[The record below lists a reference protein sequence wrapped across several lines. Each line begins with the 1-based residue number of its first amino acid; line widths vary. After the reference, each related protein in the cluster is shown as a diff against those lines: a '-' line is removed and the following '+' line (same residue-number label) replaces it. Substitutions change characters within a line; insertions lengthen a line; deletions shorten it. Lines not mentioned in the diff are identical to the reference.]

1 MALPVSL
8 IPGLLTVLKRH
19 FCLFAA
25 AAAVALMVL
34 AVVLRMAFAGE
45 EGGPGGPGGGRG
57 AQEVAEVRVTDRAF
71 SDSFEVLG
79 VARGRRSVDITSST
93 TELITRVFFSDGQ
106 RVAAGAPLVELRA
119 DEQDAGIIEAE
130 ARLRQAQRDMER
142 WESLAERGIA
152 PRVTA
157 EQARTDFETAE
168 AALEGA
174 RARRGE
180 RMIRAPF
187 AGVLGLTT
195 VTPGTLVNPGTVIA
209 TLDDISVVRVDFQVP
224 ERYLPMLRPGVAITA
239 RAEAYPGREFSGRI
253 ADLDTRIDPQ
263 TRALTARAEFPNP
276 DLSIRPGMS
285 MRVSVAQ
292 GERTAPSVPEAAVQ
306 YEGSGAFVYR
316 IASDGERSTAQ
327 RIEVQAGVVE
337 DGMVEIIQGLNVG
350 DRVISSGLNRIQP
363 GAAVQ
368 VAERPGAPITPG
380 NTPETASEPAA
391 VTRTSAP

>member
-1 MALPVSL
+1 M
-8 IPGLLTVLKRH
+8 LKRH
-19 FCLFAA
+19 FFLFAA
-25 AAAVALMVL
+25 IAAVGLMVV

-45 EGGPGGPGGGRG
+45 EGGGPGGPGGARG
-57 AQEVAEVRVTDRAF
+57 AQEVAEIRVVDRAF

-130 ARLRQAQRDMER
+130 ARVRQARRDMER
-142 WESLAERGIA
+142 WEGLAERGIA

-174 RARRGE
+174 QARRGE

-187 AGVLGLTT
+187 AGVLGLST

-224 ERYLPMLRPGVAITA
+224 ERYLPVLRPGVEITA
-239 RAEAYPGREFSGRI
+239 RADAYPGREFSGRI

-276 DLSIRPGMS
+276 DLAIRPGMS
-285 MRVSVAQ
+285 MRVSVQQ
-292 GERTAPSVPEAAVQ
+292 GQRTAAAVPEAAVQ

-327 RIEVQAGVVE
+327 RIEVQTGAVE
-337 DGMVEIIQGLNVG
+337 AGMVEILQGLDAG
-350 DRVISSGLNRIQP
+350 DRVIGSGLNRIQP

-368 VAERPGAPITPG
+368 VANASNGQASPQSAPEG
-380 NTPETASEPAA
+380 GA

>member
-1 MALPVSL
+1 
-8 IPGLLTVLKRH
+8 
-19 FCLFAA
+19 
-25 AAAVALMVL
+25 MVL

-45 EGGPGGPGGGRG
+45 EGGGPGGPGGGRG
-57 AQEVAEVRVTDRAF
+57 AQEVAEVRVIDRAF

-119 DEQDAGIIEAE
+119 DQQDAGIIEAE
-130 ARLRQAQRDMER
+130 ARLRQARRDMER

-168 AALEGA
+168 AAMEGA
-174 RARRGE
+174 QARRGE

-187 AGVLGLTT
+187 AGILGLTT

-209 TLDDISVVRVDFQVP
+209 TLDDLSVVRVDFQVP
-224 ERYLPMLRPGVAITA
+224 ERYLPMLRRGVAITA
-239 RAEAYPGREFSGRI
+239 RADAYPGREFSGRI

-276 DLSIRPGMS
+276 DLTIRPGMS

-292 GERTAPSVPEAAVQ
+292 GERSAPAVPEAAVQ

-327 RIEVQAGVVE
+327 RIEVRAGVVE
-337 DGMVEIIQGLNVG
+337 DGMVEIIQGLDVG

-368 VAERPGAPITPG
+368 VAGAANAP
-380 NTPETASEPAA
+380 TASQDSA

>member
-1 MALPVSL
+1 
-8 IPGLLTVLKRH
+8 
-19 FCLFAA
+19 
-25 AAAVALMVL
+25 MVV

-45 EGGPGGPGGGRG
+45 EGGRPGGPGGGRG
-57 AQEVAEVRVTDRAF
+57 AQEVAEIRVVDRAF

-93 TELITRVFFSDGQ
+93 TELITRVCFSDGQ
-106 RVAAGAPLVELRA
+106 RVAAGAPVVELRA

-130 ARLRQAQRDMER
+130 ARVRQARRDMER
-142 WESLAERGIA
+142 WEGLAERGIA

-174 RARRGE
+174 QARRGE

-187 AGVLGLTT
+187 GGVLGLST

-224 ERYLPMLRPGVAITA
+224 ERYLPVLRSGVAITA
-239 RAEAYPGREFSGRI
+239 RADAYPGREFSGRI

-263 TRALTARAEFPNP
+263 TRALTARAEFPNS

-285 MRVSVAQ
+285 MRVSVQQ
-292 GERTAPSVPEAAVQ
+292 GQRTAAAVPEAAVQ

-327 RIEVQAGVVE
+327 RIEVQTGAVE
-337 DGMVEIIQGLNVG
+337 GGMVEILQGLDAG
-350 DRVISSGLNRIQP
+350 DRVIGSGLNRIQP

-368 VAERPGAPITPG
+368 VANASNGPVSPQSAPEG
-380 NTPETASEPAA
+380 GA

>member
-263 TRALTARAEFPNP
+263 THALTARAEFPNP

>member
-1 MALPVSL
+1 
-8 IPGLLTVLKRH
+8 
-19 FCLFAA
+19 
-25 AAAVALMVL
+25 MVL

-45 EGGPGGPGGGRG
+45 EGGGPGGPGGERG
-57 AQEVAEVRVTDRAF
+57 AQEVAEVRVVDRAF

-93 TELITRVFFSDGQ
+93 TELITRVFFTDGQ

-130 ARLRQAQRDMER
+130 ARVRQARRDMER

-174 RARRGE
+174 QARRGE

-253 ADLDTRIDPQ
+253 SELDTRVDPQ

-292 GERTAPSVPEAAVQ
+292 GERSAPAVPEAAVQ

-327 RIEVQAGVVE
+327 RIEVQTGVVE
-337 DGMVEIIQGLNVG
+337 AGMVEIIQGLDAG

-368 VAERPGAPITPG
+368 VAERPGVPITPE
-380 NTPETASEPAA
+380 NAPDTPA
-391 VTRTSAP
+391 VARTSAP

>member
-1 MALPVSL
+1 
-8 IPGLLTVLKRH
+8 VLKRH
-19 FCLFAA
+19 FFLFAA
-25 AAAVALMVL
+25 VAAVALMVV

-45 EGGPGGPGGGRG
+45 DGGGPGGPGGRG
-57 AQEVAEVRVTDRAF
+57 AQEVAEIRVIDRAF

-130 ARLRQAQRDMER
+130 ARLRQARRDMER

-174 RARRGE
+174 QARRGE

-292 GERTAPSVPEAAVQ
+292 GERSAPAVPEAAVQ

-337 DGMVEIIQGLNVG
+337 AGMVEIIQGLDVG

-368 VAERPGAPITPG
+368 VAQTAGAPA
-380 NTPETASEPAA
+380 ASQDGA

>member
-1 MALPVSL
+1 
-8 IPGLLTVLKRH
+8 VLKRH
-19 FCLFAA
+19 FFLVAA

-57 AQEVAEVRVTDRAF
+57 AQEVAEVRVVDRAF

-130 ARLRQAQRDMER
+130 ARVRQARRDMER
-142 WESLAERGIA
+142 WESLAERGVA

-168 AALEGA
+168 AALEAA

-239 RAEAYPGREFSGRI
+239 RAEAYPGREFTGRI

-285 MRVSVAQ
+285 MRVSVSQ
-292 GERTAPSVPEAAVQ
+292 GERSAPAVPEAAVQ

-327 RIEVQAGVVE
+327 RIEVRAGVVE
-337 DGMVEIIQGLNVG
+337 GGMVEILEGLDVG

-368 VAERPGAPITPG
+368 VAGTPGAPITPE
-380 NTPETASEPAA
+380 NTPEPAA
-391 VTRTSAP
+391 ATRTSAP

>member
-1 MALPVSL
+1 
-8 IPGLLTVLKRH
+8 VLKRH
-19 FCLFAA
+19 FFLFAA
-25 AAAVALMVL
+25 VAAVALMVV

-45 EGGPGGPGGGRG
+45 DGGGPGGPGGRG
-57 AQEVAEVRVTDRAF
+57 AQEVAEIRVIDRAF

-130 ARLRQAQRDMER
+130 ARLRQARRDMER
-142 WESLAERGIA
+142 WASLAERGIA

-174 RARRGE
+174 QARRGE

-224 ERYLPMLRPGVAITA
+224 ERYLPRLRPGVASTA

-292 GERTAPSVPEAAVQ
+292 GERSAPAVPEAAVQ

-337 DGMVEIIQGLNVG
+337 AGMVEIIQGLDVG

-368 VAERPGAPITPG
+368 VAQTAGAPA
-380 NTPETASEPAA
+380 ASQDGA

>member
-1 MALPVSL
+1 
-8 IPGLLTVLKRH
+8 
-19 FCLFAA
+19 
-25 AAAVALMVL
+25 MVV

-45 EGGPGGPGGGRG
+45 EGGGPGGPGGERG
-57 AQEVAEVRVTDRAF
+57 AQEVAEIRVVDRAF

-130 ARLRQAQRDMER
+130 ARVRQARRDMER
-142 WESLAERGIA
+142 WEGLAERGIA

-174 RARRGE
+174 EARRGE

-187 AGVLGLTT
+187 AGVLGLST

-224 ERYLPMLRPGVAITA
+224 ERYLPVLRPGVEITA
-239 RAEAYPGREFSGRI
+239 RADAYPGREFSGRI

-276 DLSIRPGMS
+276 DLAIRPGMS
-285 MRVSVAQ
+285 MRVSVQQ
-292 GERTAPSVPEAAVQ
+292 GQRTAAAVPEAAVQ

-327 RIEVQAGVVE
+327 RIEVQTGAVE
-337 DGMVEIIQGLNVG
+337 AGMVEILQGLDAG
-350 DRVISSGLNRIQP
+350 DRVIGSGLNRIQP

-368 VAERPGAPITPG
+368 VANASNGQASPQSAPEG
-380 NTPETASEPAA
+380 GA

>member
-19 FCLFAA
+19 FFLFAA

-57 AQEVAEVRVTDRAF
+57 AQEVAEVHVTDRAF

-350 DRVISSGLNRIQP
+350 DRVISSGLNCIQP

-368 VAERPGAPITPG
+368 VAERPGAPVTPG

>member
-1 MALPVSL
+1 M
-8 IPGLLTVLKRH
+8 LKRH
-19 FCLFAA
+19 FFLFAA
-25 AAAVALMVL
+25 VAAVGLMVV

-45 EGGPGGPGGGRG
+45 EGGGLGGPGGERG
-57 AQEVAEVRVTDRAF
+57 AQEVAEIRVVDRAF

-106 RVAAGAPLVELRA
+106 RVAAGAPLVVLRV
-119 DEQDAGIIEAE
+119 QQ
-130 ARLRQAQRDMER
+130 RRQ
-142 WESLAERGIA
+142 
-152 PRVTA
+152 
-157 EQARTDFETAE
+157 
-168 AALEGA
+168 
-174 RARRGE
+174 RA
-180 RMIRAPF
+180 
-187 AGVLGLTT
+187 
-195 VTPGTLVNPGTVIA
+195 TPGTLVNPGTVIA

-224 ERYLPMLRPGVAITA
+224 ERYLPVLRPGVEITA
-239 RAEAYPGREFSGRI
+239 RADAYPGREFSGRI

-285 MRVSVAQ
+285 MRVSVQQ
-292 GERTAPSVPEAAVQ
+292 GQRTAAAVPEAAVQ

-327 RIEVQAGVVE
+327 RIEVQTGAVE
-337 DGMVEIIQGLNVG
+337 AGMVEILQGLDAG
-350 DRVISSGLNRIQP
+350 DRVIGSGLNRIQP

-368 VAERPGAPITPG
+368 VANASNGQASPQSAPEG
-380 NTPETASEPAA
+380 GA